1 MATFSSD
8 LFLTVLQAKDI
19 AGCWGENFINREK
32 NGDEVGKCCY
42 MELMLLIRWIKI
54 LESYY
59 CNNFNSNGNIAEP
72 NFVCLTLAQAQ
83 ELVAKVKSF
92 AKLS

>member
-32 NGDEVGKCCY
+32 NGDTVSKCEY
-42 MELMLLIRWIKI
+42 MTLMLLMRWIRI
-54 LESYY
+54 AESYY
-59 CNNFNSNGNIAEP
+59 CNNYTANGNVSEP
-72 NFVCLTLAQAQ
+72 NFTCLTLPQMQ
-83 ELVAKVKSF
+83 DLLAKIKAL
-92 AKLS
+92 AKL